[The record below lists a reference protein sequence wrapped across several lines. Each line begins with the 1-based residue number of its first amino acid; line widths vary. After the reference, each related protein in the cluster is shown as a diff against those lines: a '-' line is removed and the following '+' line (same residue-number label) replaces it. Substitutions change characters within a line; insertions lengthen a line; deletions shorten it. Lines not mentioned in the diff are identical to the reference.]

1 MKIINMNRNQS
12 KLLQNQWDTLIQ
24 YITERFGDGQKLDL
38 QAVLFLIGVNE
49 LGQGY
54 RDFTKEEKVNL
65 LHIAIC
71 KLLSRYSYYEFAGKD
86 EDGWPHWETKSQV
99 PALKP
104 DEQTR
109 LLKESAVLYFTESG
123 ISL

>member
-1 MKIINMNRNQS
+1 MKRNQA
-12 KLLQNQWDTLIQ
+12 KLSQNKWDELIK
-24 YITERFGDGQKLDL
+24 YVTDRFGGDGQKLDL

-54 RDFTKEEKVNL
+54 RDFTKEEKFNL

-71 KLLSRYSYYEFAGKD
+71 KLLSRHGYYEFAGKD